1 MQTLFRTQTE
11 PNRTESSSVR
21 LSWVQLSWIEPS
33 CGKWRKM
40 CLQMSFQLAIE
51 GGARSIAVISFAGRV
66 GVSWV
71 SALMRSLSRRN
82 PVKVLSLS
90 TSPTHTHTHT
100 HTRRM
105 YRKDPVRK
113 VVSLTCMQIFCQHP
127 DFLPCIFAITRPESL
142 CFHTLLH
149 KVL

>member
-1 MQTLFRTQTE
+1 MQALFRTQTE
-11 PNRTESSSVR
+11 SNRTESSSVR

-100 HTRRM
+100 HTSN
-105 YRKDPVRK
+105 
-113 VVSLTCMQIFCQHP
+113 VSKGPSPKSRFSDLHAN
-127 DFLPCIFAITRPESL
+127 FLPTPRFPALYFCDNSAWKFMFSYPFA
-142 CFHTLLH
+142 
-149 KVL
+149 